1 MRHIVIFH
9 TSDIHNRFKP
19 RHAEFIR
26 HLREN
31 TPDSLVLDSGDA
43 IWAGNIFWRPGGE
56 PVLELMSDV
65 PYDAMCMG
73 NREFHFLGAGLKS
86 KICRA
91 RFPILSANL
100 HRSDK
105 RREKGFQNRPNGLQ
119 PYVIL
124 ERCGLRIG
132 VMGLTVPCITAQ
144 MKIRYLG
151 GFFFS
156 DPVKKALEV
165 IPELRPRCDLL
176 IALTHVGIQK
186 DMELAEKV
194 PGIDLILGG
203 HTHIV
208 AEETVD
214 ERGVT
219 VLHHGCHG
227 KVLGKVDVEVSAG
240 TTYVNRTLIPLPG
253 V

>member
-1 MRHIVIFH
+1 MGNIVIFH
-9 TSDIHNRFKP
+9 TSDIHNRLKP
-19 RHAEFIR
+19 RQAEFIR
-26 HLREN
+26 HLREDF
-31 TPDSLVLDSGDA
+31 PDSLLLDSGDA

-100 HRSDK
+100 HRSDE
-105 RREKGFQNRPNGLQ
+105 RSQKGVQNRSNGVQ

-124 ERCGLRIG
+124 ERGGLRIG
-132 VMGLTVPCITAQ
+132 VMGLTVPCVTAQ
-144 MKIRYLG
+144 MKIRHLG
-151 GFFFS
+151 DFFFS
-156 DPVKKALEV
+156 DPVETALEV
-165 IPELRPRCDLL
+165 VPELRPRCDLL
-176 IALTHVGIQK
+176 IALTHIGIQR
-186 DMELAEKV
+186 DIELAEKV

-203 HTHIV
+203 HTHTV
-208 AEETVD
+208 AEESVN

-219 VLHHGCHG
+219 VLHHGCHC
-227 KVLGKVDVEVSAG
+227 KVLGRVDVEVSAG
-240 TTYVNRTLIPLPG
+240 TTVINRTLIPIPG